1 MILSLV
7 MLHLCKLTVKWDGSR
22 IGGEGKRSIANS
34 AGQGFFFSF
43 PAGKIFTKKSVK
55 QLHWKNMNNTTKVK
69 ALSK

>member
-34 AGQGFFFSF
+34 AGQGFFFYFQQVRYSLKNQLNNYT
-43 PAGKIFTKKSVK
+43 GKI
-55 QLHWKNMNNTTKVK
+55 
-69 ALSK
+69 